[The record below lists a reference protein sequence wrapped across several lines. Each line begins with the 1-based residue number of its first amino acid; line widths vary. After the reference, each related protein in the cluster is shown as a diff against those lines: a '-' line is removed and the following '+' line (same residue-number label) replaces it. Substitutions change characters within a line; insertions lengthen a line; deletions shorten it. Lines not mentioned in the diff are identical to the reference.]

1 MKKYFVEFIG
11 TFFLALIIALS
22 VNNTAGN
29 MAPFAI
35 GSILM
40 VMVFAGGHISGG
52 HFNPAVTLGV
62 WIRGKCKTKDV
73 PGYMIGQVAGALLG
87 AFTGRYLL
95 AFIPGAT
102 DIVTSGQFDFI
113 GGTLAEFLGT
123 FALVW
128 AVLHT
133 STEEDTQGNSFYGLA
148 IGFTIMACTYGL
160 GGITGGAF
168 NPAIAVGISA
178 IGMTSWS
185 NIASFLIGQLLAG
198 VLAAFVFMYVSDVS
212 FKKKKAIA

>member
-1 MKKYFVEFIG
+1 
-11 TFFLALIIALS
+11 
-22 VNNTAGN
+22 

-62 WIRGKCKTKDV
+62 WIRGKCKNTDV
-73 PGYMIGQVAGALLG
+73 PGYMIGQVLGALLG
-87 AFTGRYLL
+87 AFVGRYLL
-95 AFIPGAT
+95 GYIPGAT
-102 DIVTSGQFDFI
+102 GISTSGTFNFV
-113 GGTLAEFLGT
+113 GGALAEFLGT

-133 STEEDTQGNSFYGLA
+133 ATDDDTQGNSFYGLA

-168 NPAIAVGISA
+168 NPAVALGIST

-185 NIASFLIGQLLAG
+185 NILTFLIGQLLAG
-198 VLAAFVFMYVSDVS
+198 VAAAFLFMYVSS
-212 FKKKKAIA
+212 ISLKKKSLSN

>member
-1 MKKYFVEFIG
+1 
-11 TFFLALIIALS
+11 
-22 VNNTAGN
+22 
-29 MAPFAI
+29 MAPLAI

-62 WIRGKCKTKDV
+62 WIRGKCETKDV
-73 PGYMIGQVAGALLG
+73 PGYIIGQILGAMLA

-95 AFIPGAT
+95 GFIPQAT
-102 DIVTSGQFDFI
+102 GISTAVQFNFI

-128 AVLHT
+128 TVLHT
-133 STEEDTQGNSFYGLA
+133 STEDDNKGNSFYGLA

-168 NPAIAVGISA
+168 NPAVALGISA
-178 IGMTSWS
+178 IGMTTWG
-185 NIASFLIGQLLAG
+185 NILAFLLGQLAAG
-198 VLAAFVFMYVSDVS
+198 VAAALLYMYVDNLYG
-212 FKKKKAIA
+212 KKK